1 MTPSFQATDSAG
13 HTVEIDA
20 SAVRALAPAGDHA
33 DQTTLFLDD
42 TAVTVDGRYEALIAQ
57 FAAMWPM
64 HAL

>member
-1 MTPSFQATDSAG
+1 MTTLFQATDAEG
-13 HTVEIDA
+13 RHVEIDA
-20 SAVRALAPAGDHA
+20 VSVRALAPTEDRP

-42 TAVTVDGRYEALIAQ
+42 KTVTVDGRYESLIAE